1 MAATRLHAWTAT
13 DQLQDD
19 HRRIWKLLKWYEDL
33 EFTEHGSKLDL
44 LRQIRSELLLHVEL
58 EEAVFY
64 PALDGLGLEWVQEL
78 VTEAHEEHEIV
89 KLLLEQ
95 LSRMSPEDP
104 YFDAKVKVLSD
115 NVRIH
120 ANGEERE
127 LFALFRMLDKAD
139 QEHVA
144 EELRRR
150 REALTGGR

>member
-1 MAATRLHAWTAT
+1 MADIRLHARPAT
-13 DQLQDD
+13 EQLQDD

-33 EFTEHGSKLDL
+33 DFGDTGSKLDL
-44 LRQIRSELLLHVEL
+44 IGQIRRELLIHTEL
-58 EEAVFY
+58 EETVLY
-64 PALDGLGLEWVQEL
+64 PSLDGLGLQWVQEL

-89 KLLLEQ
+89 MLLLEQ
-95 LSRMSPEDP
+95 LSHMAPEDP

-127 LFALFRMLDKAD
+127 LFSLFRMLDKPA
-139 QEHVA
+139 QEQVA

-150 REALTGGR
+150 RDELSSAR

>member
-1 MAATRLHAWTAT
+1 MADTRLHAWPAT

-33 EFTEHGSKLDL
+33 EFGDTGSRVDL
-44 LRQIRSELLLHVEL
+44 LGQIRRELMIHTEL
-58 EEAVFY
+58 EETVFY
-64 PALDGLGLEWVQEL
+64 PSLDGLGLQWIQEL

-95 LSRMSPEDP
+95 LSRMAPDDP

-127 LFALFRMLDKAD
+127 LFSLFRMLDKPA

-150 REALTGGR
+150 RDELSNAQ

>member
-1 MAATRLHAWTAT
+1 M
-13 DQLQDD
+13 
-19 HRRIWKLLKWYEDL
+19 
-33 EFTEHGSKLDL
+33 
-44 LRQIRSELLLHVEL
+44 
-58 EEAVFY
+58 
-64 PALDGLGLEWVQEL
+64 
-78 VTEAHEEHEIV
+78 

-95 LSRMSPEDP
+95 LSHMYAEDP

-127 LFALFRMLDKAD
+127 IFALFRMLDKPD

-150 REALTGGR
+150 REELAGGH

>member
-1 MAATRLHAWTAT
+1 MADTRLRAWPAT

-33 EFTEHGSKLDL
+33 EFADTDSKLDL
-44 LRQIRSELLLHVEL
+44 LRQIRRELLIHIEL
-58 EEAVFY
+58 EETVFY
-64 PALDGLGLEWVQEL
+64 PSLDGLGLEWMQEL
-78 VTEAHEEHEIV
+78 TTEAHEEHEIV

-95 LSRMSPEDP
+95 LSHMDPADP

-127 LFALFRMLDKAD
+127 LFSLFRMLDRPAQD
-139 QEHVA
+139 QVA

-150 REALTGGR
+150 RESLTR

>member
-1 MAATRLHAWTAT
+1 MAGTRLHAWMAT

-33 EFTEHGSKLDL
+33 EYTDYASKLDL
-44 LRQIRSELLLHVEL
+44 LRQIRRELLLHTEL
-58 EEAVFY
+58 EETVFY
-64 PALDGLGLEWVQEL
+64 PSLDALGLEWIREL

-89 KLLLEQ
+89 KLLLGQ
-95 LSRMSPEDP
+95 LSHMSPEDP

-127 LFALFRMLDKAD
+127 LFALFRMLDKAGQD
-139 QEHVA
+139 QVA

-150 REALTGGR
+150 REALSNGP

>member
-1 MAATRLHAWTAT
+1 MADTHLRAWPAT

-33 EFTEHGSKLDL
+33 EFADTDSKLDL
-44 LRQIRSELLLHVEL
+44 LRQIRRELLIHIEL
-58 EEAVFY
+58 EETVFY
-64 PALDGLGLEWVQEL
+64 PSLDGLGLEWMQEL
-78 VTEAHEEHEIV
+78 TTEAHEEHEIV

-95 LSRMSPEDP
+95 LSRMDPADP

-127 LFALFRMLDKAD
+127 IFALFRMLERTEQD
-139 QEHVA
+139 HIA

-150 REALTGGR
+150 REVLAGER

>member
-1 MAATRLHAWTAT
+1 MADTRLHAWTAT

-33 EFTEHGSKLDL
+33 EFADHETKLDL
-44 LRQIRSELLLHVEL
+44 LRQIRRELLLHVEL
-58 EEAVFY
+58 EETVFY
-64 PALDGLGLEWVQEL
+64 PSLDGLGLEWIQDL

-95 LSRMSPEDP
+95 LAHMSPEDP

-127 LFALFRMLDKAD
+127 LFALFRMLDKGE
-139 QEHVA
+139 QEQVA
-144 EELRRR
+144 EALRRR
-150 REALTGGR
+150 REALSSGR

>member
-1 MAATRLHAWTAT
+1 MAGTRLHAWTAT

-33 EFTEHGSKLDL
+33 EYTDYASKLDL
-44 LRQIRSELLLHVEL
+44 LRQIRRELLLHTEL
-58 EEAVFY
+58 EETVFY
-64 PALDGLGLEWVQEL
+64 PSLDALGLEWIREL

-95 LSRMSPEDP
+95 LSHMYAEDP

-127 LFALFRMLDKAD
+127 LFALFRMLDKTGQD
-139 QEHVA
+139 QVA

-150 REALTGGR
+150 REELSNGP

>member
-1 MAATRLHAWTAT
+1 MAGTRLHAWMAT

-33 EFTEHGSKLDL
+33 EYTDYASKLDL
-44 LRQIRSELLLHVEL
+44 LRQIRRELLLHTEL
-58 EEAVFY
+58 EETVFY
-64 PALDGLGLEWVQEL
+64 PSLDALGLEWIREL

-89 KLLLEQ
+89 KLLLGQ
-95 LSRMSPEDP
+95 LSHMSPEDP

-127 LFALFRMLDKAD
+127 LFALFRMLDKAGQD
-139 QEHVA
+139 QVA
-144 EELRRR
+144 GELRRR
-150 REALTGGR
+150 REALSNRP